1 MASAVILVSDD
12 DLVVVLDIPV
22 LEVSGLDDWVP
33 TAAMRVAEVV
43 EQGFVTAPFVVVAVG
58 NACLGIPAFA
68 VSQRAS
74 RRQIA
79 AYVFIEPVL
88 PSAGVG
94 DWPDAPVTVV
104 TSDESIAH
112 SAQLRGWTV
121 TAEVAAEV
129 IADVVENA

>member
-1 MASAVILVSDD
+1 MASSVILVSDD
-12 DLVVVLDIPV
+12 DLVVVLDVPV
-22 LEVSGLDDWVP
+22 LEVSGLGDWVP

-43 EQGFVTAPFVVVAVG
+43 EQGVIAAPFVVVAVDG
-58 NACLGIPAFA
+58 ACAGVPAFA

-88 PSAGVG
+88 PPAGAG

-112 SAQLRGWTV
+112 SARLRGWTV
-121 TAEVAAEV
+121 TSDEAADV
-129 IADVVENA
+129 IADVVEDS

>member
-1 MASAVILVSDD
+1 MASSVILVSDD
-12 DLVVVLDIPV
+12 DLVVVLDVPV
-22 LEVSGLDDWVP
+22 LEVSGLGDWVP

-43 EQGFVTAPFVVVAVG
+43 EQGVIAAPFVVIAVG
-58 NACLGIPAFA
+58 DACAGMPAFA

-88 PSAGVG
+88 PPAGAG

-112 SAQLRGWTV
+112 SARLRGWTV
-121 TAEVAAEV
+121 TADEAADV
-129 IADVVENA
+129 IADVVEDS

>member
-1 MASAVILVSDD
+1 MASSVVLVSDD
-12 DLVVVLDIPV
+12 DLVVVLDVPI

-33 TAAMRVAEVV
+33 IAAMRVAEVV

-58 NACLGIPAFA
+58 AACTGIPAFA

-79 AYVFIEPVL
+79 AYVFVEPVL
-88 PSAGVG
+88 PTAGAG

-104 TSDESIAH
+104 TSDESIAR
-112 SAQLRGWTV
+112 SARLRGWAV
-121 TAEVAAEV
+121 TSEVAADV
-129 IADVVENA
+129 IAEVVEES